1 MPRAT
6 APRLVAL
13 ALVTAALAGCG
24 FGEDSGQTTTTFPTL
39 PPSSGVT
46 APPTTPVPPTAAPD
60 HAAPHGAD
68 RRTQHPAPHPRPGD
82 HAPRRD
88 HATTAAGAAA
98 ITYVNEPASGA
109 LHLGHKGSRVQ
120 TMQGQLFSLGYQ
132 LGVDGYFGRGTEAAV
147 RQFQQAQ
154 GLPADGVASP
164 PTIERLGAGG
174 PARLSRWQSPR
185 SR

>member
-1 MPRAT
+1 MGGVRYREPMPRAT

-46 APPTTPVPPTAAPD
+46 TPATTPAPPTAAPSTPPLT
-60 HAAPHGAD
+60 APTGGPN
-68 RRTQHPAPHPRPGD
+68 TLPAIPDLVTTLP
-82 HAPRRD
+82 A
-88 HATTAAGAAA
+88 ATTATTSAGAPA
-98 ITYVNEPASGA
+98 ITYVNEPATGA
-109 LHLGHKGSRVQ
+109 LHIGHKGSRVQ

-132 LGVDGYFGRGTEAAV
+132 LGVDGYFGRGTETAV

-164 PTIERLGAGG
+164 PTIDRLAQVAPPG
-174 PARLSRWQSPR
+174 
-185 SR
+185 

>member
-13 ALVTAALAGCG
+13 ALMIAALAGCG
-24 FGEDSGQTTTTFPTL
+24 FGEDDGRATTTLPTL

-46 APPTTPVPPTAAPD
+46 TPPTTAAPPTAAPTTPPLT
-60 HAAPHGAD
+60 APTGGPN
-68 RRTQHPAPHPRPGD
+68 TLPPIPGLVTTPAH
-82 HAPRRD
+82 RD
-88 HATTAAGAAA
+88 HGRGRRAP

-109 LHLGHKGSRVQ
+109 LQLGHKGSRVQ
-120 TMQGQLFSLGYQ
+120 TMQGQLLSLGYQ

-154 GLPADGVASP
+154 GLPSDGVAGP
-164 PTIERLGAGG
+164 PTIERLAQVAPTG
-174 PARLSRWQSPR
+174 
-185 SR
+185 

>member
-13 ALVTAALAGCG
+13 ALMVAAVAGCG
-24 FGEDSGQTTTTFPTL
+24 FGEDDGQATTTLPTL

-46 APPTTPVPPTAAPD
+46 TPPTTAAPPTAAPTTPPLT
-60 HAAPHGAD
+60 APTGGPN
-68 RRTQHPAPHPRPGD
+68 TLPPIPGLVTTRP
-82 HAPRRD
+82 P
-88 HATTAAGAAA
+88 ATTVAAGGGR

-109 LHLGHKGSRVQ
+109 LQLGHKGSRVQ
-120 TMQGQLFSLGYQ
+120 TMQGQLLSLGYQ

-154 GLPADGVASP
+154 GLPADGIAGP
-164 PTIERLGAGG
+164 PTIERLAQVAPAG
-174 PARLSRWQSPR
+174 
-185 SR
+185 

>member
-1 MPRAT
+1 MWLRGGRWPDHHHLPDLAPQLWRHGPADDPRAT
-6 APRLVAL
+6 HCRAH
-13 ALVTAALAGCG
+13 
-24 FGEDSGQTTTTFPTL
+24 
-39 PPSSGVT
+39 
-46 APPTTPVPPTAAPD
+46 

-68 RRTQHPAPHPRPGD
+68 RRSQHPAPHPRPGD

-98 ITYVNEPASGA
+98 ITYVDEPATGA

-164 PTIERLGAGG
+164 PTIERLAQVAPPG
-174 PARLSRWQSPR
+174 
-185 SR
+185 